1 MPVQLPVTDNVV
13 EAYLKC
19 PHKAYLRL
27 TGVTG
32 QPSEYVALQRTLDDQ
47 YRADARAAW
56 LRRRPLAT
64 VAADPPSI
72 AAARGSQVITGLTLG
87 DAGETCRFDALERID
102 GASGTAHRHSPE
114 CEYRDRCRAAAVARD
129 DLSLLQ
135 ALTPQDVEQQNKRG
149 IFTVAQLSHAFRP
162 RRFRMLAQKGSRRH
176 DPALQALAVRD
187 DKVYVA

>member
-102 GASGTAHRHSPE
+102 GASGTAHRYSP
-114 CEYRDRCRAAAVARD
+114 VAFVR
-129 DLSLLQ
+129 
-135 ALTPQDVEQQNKRG
+135 PGRV
-149 IFTVAQLSHAFRP
+149 TVADRIRLAFGAGVLARVQGVRPPAGRIRPRPELRPLEARPGAARSPRP
-162 RRFRMLAQKGSRRH
+162 RRGCRRQG
-176 DPALQALAVRD
+176 PG
-187 DKVYVA
+187 